1 MLDEPQSEMTHLNLT
16 LTLTPDTAFF
26 LGRDLSEGNGNLVSL
41 CVCLDEAR
49 LNPVRKTEEKSAAKE
64 KMYMGVNAI
73 ALLVWDFFIFYF
85 F

>member
-1 MLDEPQSEMTHLNLT
+1 MTHLNLT

-26 LGRDLSEGNGNLVSL
+26 LGRDLSEGNTNLISL

-49 LNPVRKTEEKSAAKE
+49 LNAVRKTEEKSAAKE

-73 ALLVWDFFIFYF
+73 ALLVWDFFF
-85 F
+85 FF